1 MTVNKLP
8 KTLGWVYSFCGR
20 LTLINMQE
28 KRMKNRRLRMGMIGG
43 GSDAFIGA
51 IHRRAALMENEIELV
66 CGCFSINPEISLSSG
81 RSYYL
86 PDERIYSTWQEMLQ
100 REAALPVGE
109 RMDFVTIVTPN
120 RFHYE
125 PAVAALDAGFDV
137 VIDKPMTLTLEEA
150 LSLRDKV
157 RQSGRT
163 LALTHVYSAYP
174 AIKEARERIQRGDL
188 GKIRRV
194 FVEYSQGWLSERIEL
209 KGGNNA
215 VWRSDP
221 KQAGKGGCVGDIG
234 THAWHLAEYVTGA
247 KVTELC
253 AHLQSVAE
261 GRLVDDDACAFLR
274 YDAGFTGLLQAT
286 QVAIGEENN
295 IRLRVY
301 GDKAG
306 LEWWQQQPNTLY
318 IKWPDRPTEEV
329 RIGTGHNYLNPM
341 TRWNTRTPG
350 GHPEGF
356 IEAFANIYR
365 NFAHTVRAKAAGEQ
379 PNAEWLDFPTEED
392 GLRGLQF
399 VETMVRSGYDNEQKW
414 YKWVEE

>member
-1 MTVNKLP
+1 
-8 KTLGWVYSFCGR
+8 
-20 LTLINMQE
+20 
-28 KRMKNRRLRMGMIGG
+28 MIGG

-81 RSYYL
+81 RSYYI
-86 PDERIYSTWQEMLQ
+86 PDNRIYSTWQDMIQAET
-100 REAALPVGE
+100 ALPEDE
-109 RMDFVTIVTPN
+109 RVDFVTIVTPN

-150 LSLRDKV
+150 ILLRDKV
-157 RQSGRT
+157 RQTGRT

-174 AIKEARERIQRGDL
+174 AVKEIRARIARGDL
-188 GKIRRV
+188 GTVRRV
-194 FVEYSQGWLSERIEL
+194 FVEYSQGWLSQRIEL
-209 KGGNNA
+209 KGDNNA

-234 THAWHLAEYVTGA
+234 THAWHLTEYVTGA
-247 KVTELC
+247 KVTEVC
-253 AHLQSVAE
+253 ADLLRVAE
-261 GRLVDDDACAFLR
+261 GRPVDDDACAFLR

-286 QVAIGEENN
+286 QVATGEENN

-301 GDKAG
+301 GEKCG
-306 LEWWQQQPNTLY
+306 IEWWQQEPNTLY
-318 IKWPDRPTEEV
+318 IKWPDHPAEKV
-329 RIGTGHNYLNPM
+329 RVGSGFAYLDDM
-341 TRWNTRTPG
+341 AKWNIRTPG

-365 NFAHTVRAKAAGEQ
+365 NFALTVRAKAAGEE
-379 PNAEWLDFPTEED
+379 PKPEWQDFPTVED
-392 GLRGLQF
+392 GVRGMQF
-399 VETMVRSGYDNEQKW
+399 IETMVQAGYCTDQKW
-414 YKWVEE
+414 HKWVEK